1 MATVH
6 PHLLFAKEL
15 SMLADIHHPDITESN
30 PKNKGGAGRA
40 EGGREGAQQSMKRG
54 GSNRTR
60 EEGEE
65 RMNGK

>member
-30 PKNKGGAGRA
+30 PNNKGGEGRV
-40 EGGREGAQQSMKRG
+40 GGKAQQSIKRG
-54 GSNRTR
+54 GGNRMS
-60 EEGEE
+60 GE
-65 RMNGK
+65 